1 MDLQLGGGIE
11 FGREHE
17 ARTVVLAVLCTPVS
31 TVPGP
36 PTAAGSVP
44 TPPLR
49 LRYMSS
55 HSGMYPNMTG
65 TLVSSKPLENS
76 KVQSFGIPWLGI
88 V

>member
-17 ARTVVLAVLCTPVS
+17 ARTVVLAVLCTPVG
-31 TVPGP
+31 TVPRS
-36 PTAAGSVP
+36 TIAAGSVP
-44 TPPLR
+44 TPPRR

-55 HSGMYPNMTG
+55 HKGMYPNMTG
-65 TLVSSKPLENS
+65 TLVSPKPLENS